1 MKIGIFIEPKH
12 ENLKIIRIWKKI
24 IKKNFKEQ
32 KYLNHPP
39 HSTIAVFNFK
49 KKIDINDLKISL
61 KKIRIKKSIYIKIL
75 KSSIFYND
83 PITKGD
89 TLHFLIKKNKELI
102 ILQKKILKEFTK
114 YNKFIK
120 KNEKLRDKKF
130 NLNLKKFGYPFVGNE
145 WLPHFTIA
153 SINAKFST
161 KNLILNKFL
170 KQKITKKLFKVDNF
184 SVWQITGEKHKKIFK
199 ISLL

>member
-12 ENLKIIRIWKKI
+12 ESLKTIRLWKKI
-24 IKKNFKEQ
+24 IKKNFKDQ

-39 HSTIAVFNFK
+39 HSTIAVFDFK
-49 KKIDINDLKISL
+49 KKIDINNLKNSL

-102 ILQKKILKEFTK
+102 ILQKKILKEFSK

-120 KNEKLRDKKF
+120 KNKKIRDIKF
-130 NLNLKKFGYPFVGNE
+130 NQNLKKFGYPFVGKE

-153 SINAKFST
+153 SIKP
-161 KNLILNKFL
+161 
-170 KQKITKKLFKVDNF
+170 
-184 SVWQITGEKHKKIFK
+184 
-199 ISLL
+199 